1 VRSLSFL
8 DVYGLMEQH
17 LFAKFN
23 FELIEG
29 SAEKKRQ
36 SDEKV

>member
-1 VRSLSFL
+1 VQLIFL
-8 DVYGLMEQH
+8 RCLWFNGAALIS
-17 LFAKFN
+17 KFN

-29 SAEKKRQ
+29 SAEKKRK